1 MFRDRKSKRASFD
14 NAGTLLVAAAPSIR
28 DQLTVEAAVAE
39 LTQIGQAIVFTE
51 DDPVNAVAQC
61 HAVVALHPDLERLSQ
76 LMAAVIDARA
86 TRGDGS
92 PVLIIG
98 IAPHQLTAFGDW
110 LSAHAESG
118 RLSGIRLLVDSN
130 PAAILRTSQT
140 MQAPFTEPST
150 IAMPVSTEVE
160 TPRYKYFYCISPSLR
175 GLLATLR
182 DLSANNIERLYLL
195 GGPGSGKTS
204 LAYFFHQ
211 TRQRGNFVTVNLSAE
226 STGDKAAMK
235 SLLCGHV
242 SGAFPGAGSRSGAFS
257 HARDGVCFLDESHG
271 VSGSV
276 MEVLMEALDSR
287 QYLPYGASSKR
298 PLDCAV
304 IFASNRTWESLL
316 HQVNLDEHARL
327 GATIVHLADL
337 AARPEEIIAVL
348 ADTLA
353 RMARQTTT
361 WTAPDGLTD
370 EAWRLIRQSPWHG
383 NTRALMRVIETAFV
397 DCAMESAP
405 MIEYR
410 HVEHGL
416 SLWDPE
422 GHTSETLYSSS
433 ATSGL
438 GADQQSSST

>member
-1 MFRDRKSKRASFD
+1 MFRDRKTKRASFE
-14 NAGTLLVAAAPSIR
+14 NTGTLLVAASPAVRNQPA
-28 DQLTVEAAVAE
+28 VETAVAE
-39 LTQIGQAIVFTE
+39 MTQVDQSVVFAE
-51 DDPVNAVAQC
+51 NDQPDAVAQC
-61 HAVVALHPDLERLSQ
+61 RAVVAIHPDLQQLTQ
-76 LMAAVIDARA
+76 LMAAVAAARESRA
-86 TRGDGS
+86 DGS

-98 IAPHQLTAFGDW
+98 IAPTELTAFGDW
-110 LSAHAESG
+110 LSAHAEAG

-130 PAAILRTSQT
+130 PAAMLRKAQT
-140 MQAPFTEPST
+140 MQTPFTEPST

-211 TRQRGNFVTVNLSAE
+211 TRQRGNFVTVNLTAE

-337 AARPEEIIAVL
+337 AARPEDMIAVL

-353 RMARQTTT
+353 KMARQTTT
-361 WTAPDGLTD
+361 WTAPDGITD
-370 EAWRLIRQSPWHG
+370 EAWQLIRQAPWHG
-383 NTRALMRVIETAFV
+383 NTRALMRVVETAFV
-397 DCAMESAP
+397 DCAMEGALL
-405 MIEYR
+405 IEGR
-410 HVEHGL
+410 HIEHGL
-416 SLWDPE
+416 SLWEPE
-422 GHTSETLYSSS
+422 GHASQALYTSSS
-433 ATSGL
+433 TSGL
-438 GADQQSSST
+438 GPDQS

>member
-1 MFRDRKSKRASFD
+1 MFRDRKTKRAPSFE
-14 NAGTLLVAAAPSIR
+14 NAGTFVVAATATVRGQPA
-28 DQLTVEAAVAE
+28 VEAAVAE
-39 LTQIGQAIVFTE
+39 MTQVGQTVVLAE
-51 DDPVNAVAQC
+51 DDRTDAVAQC
-61 HAVVALHPDLERLSQ
+61 QAVVVPHPDLAPLSQ
-76 LMAAVIDARA
+76 LLDAVTAAREA
-86 TRGDGS
+86 RGDGS

-98 IAPHQLTAFGDW
+98 IAPADLTAFGDW
-110 LSAHAESG
+110 LSNQAESG
-118 RLSGIRLLVDSN
+118 RLSGIRLVVDSA
-130 PAAILRTSQT
+130 PAAILHTART
-140 MQAPFTEPST
+140 MQASFTEPST

-160 TPRYKYFYCISPSLR
+160 TPRFKYFYSISPSLR
-175 GLLATLR
+175 GLLATLH

-211 TRQRGNFVTVNLSAE
+211 TRQRGNFVTVNLAAE

-287 QYLPYGASSKR
+287 QYLPYGASAKR
-298 PLDCAV
+298 PLECAV

-337 AARPEEIIAVL
+337 AARPEDMIAVL

-361 WTAPDGLTD
+361 WSAPEGLTE
-370 EAWRLIRQSPWHG
+370 EAWQSIRQAPWHG
-383 NTRALMRVIETAFV
+383 NTRALMRVVETAFV
-397 DCAMESAP
+397 DCAMEGLP
-405 MIEYR
+405 LIEQR
-410 HVEHGL
+410 HIEHGL

-422 GHTSETLYSSS
+422 GHNSEALYSSS
-433 ATSGL
+433 TTSGL
-438 GADQQSSST
+438 GADQR